1 MTLEFQFDEF
11 HGDGELVDVHTAIT
25 IHISQSP
32 LKDENSKMMMQC
44 YKKKRFKLM
53 K

>member
-25 IHISQSP
+25 VHISQSP
-32 LKDENSKMMMQC
+32 SKEEEEEEEE
-44 YKKKRFKLM
+44 
-53 K
+53 